1 MQEYQLAVVAGRG
14 RLVPARVAGLLIP
27 QDTEITSLEF
37 RHPPNSDEWWI
48 YLTVRVPT
56 RQRLEFVAKRLALL
70 IDVYRVVIV
79 DRREDRRRPTRA
91 QSQPD
96 QAEVV
101 DIDDIH
107 RWFQLRSIEM
117 APQGPVSA

>member
-1 MQEYQLAVVAGRG
+1 MQEYQLAVVAGPG